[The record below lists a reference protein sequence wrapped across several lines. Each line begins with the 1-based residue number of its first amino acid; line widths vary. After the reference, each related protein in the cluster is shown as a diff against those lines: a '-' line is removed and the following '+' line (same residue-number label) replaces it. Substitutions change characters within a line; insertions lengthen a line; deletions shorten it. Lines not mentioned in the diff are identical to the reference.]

1 RRACRGHRVP
11 RRAVRC
17 CRGRCAALPTGLR
30 TLEHRGGAAAGGRMS
45 EVTAPRAAPGARV
58 LQLWRRCEKLPFGRA
73 LFGTVFGTMVPYSG
87 SIGASV
93 LALEPGHVK
102 IALRDRRAVRNHLG
116 SIHAIALAN
125 LGELASG
132 LAMTT
137 GLPAGVRG
145 IVLGIDVRYLKKAR
159 GTLLCDCRASV
170 PEVTGDLNHEVHA
183 EIRDA
188 GGDIVASVRV
198 QWRLGLVR

>member
-1 RRACRGHRVP
+1 
-11 RRAVRC
+11 
-17 CRGRCAALPTGLR
+17 
-30 TLEHRGGAAAGGRMS
+30 MS

-137 GLPAGVRG
+137 ALPAGVRG
-145 IVLGIDVRYLKKAR
+145 IVLRIECEYTKKAR
-159 GTLLCDCRASV
+159 GTLVAEARVTV
-170 PEVTGDLNHEVHA
+170 PEVKGDVDHEVRA
-183 EIRDA
+183 DITDA
-188 GGDIVASVRV
+188 SGAVVATARIH
-198 QWRLGLVR
+198 WRLGLVP